1 MQAGV
6 YVLRPMVSYQALN
19 FDADAVLVGLVG
31 SAFAVAPLIIAI
43 PVGRVIDRGLAGRAI
58 FLGSALSVIAGLGLV
73 FAQNIWWL
81 VVSMPILGIGH
92 LLGMVGGQTMISNHS
107 PGSSLEKNFGLL
119 TFYASIGHAV
129 GPFFGGLLAQENG
142 AAIDVSLALWL
153 GIALLFLAT
162 IVTAGLIP
170 RELAKT
176 KKVSSK
182 ADLKTVL
189 ATKGYKPAIFV
200 AGMVT
205 AVVDVLLVF
214 LPVIGLALGFST
226 NEIGV
231 LLALRAIGS
240 MLTRLVLGQLTKA
253 FGFRILLIGSILLAM
268 IGSVILGLVSSFW
281 VFGFVVFAVGISLA
295 VGQPLTMAWVS
306 RIAPSESRGL
316 AISMRLTAN
325 RLGQVVIPA
334 IAGVIALTS
343 TGAVFF
349 LLAGILGFASLASW
363 TALRAN
369 EK

>member
-19 FDADAVLVGLVG
+19 FNADAVLVGLVG
-31 SAFAVAPLIIAI
+31 SAFAVAPLLIAI
-43 PVGRVIDRGLAGRAI
+43 PVGQIIDRGLAGRAI
-58 FLGSALSVIAGLGLV
+58 FLGSLVSVLAGFGLL

-81 VVSMPILGIGH
+81 VISMPILGIGH

-129 GPFFGGLLAQENG
+129 GPFIGGLLAKENG
-142 AAIDVSLALWL
+142 AVIDVSLAIWFA
-153 GIALLFLAT
+153 IALLGFAA
-162 IVTAGLIP
+162 IVTLRVAP
-170 RELAKT
+170 REKSQAQ
-176 KKVSSK
+176 KVYQK
-182 ADLKTVL
+182 GNLTAVL
-189 ATKGYKPAIFV
+189 STKGYKSAIFV

-226 NEIGV
+226 NQIGL
-231 LLALRAIGS
+231 LLAIRAIGS

-253 FGFRILLIGSILLAM
+253 FGFRTLLLGSTLIAM
-268 IGSVILGLVSSFW
+268 GGAFVLGLVDSFW
-281 VFGFVVFAVGISLA
+281 VFGFVVFVVGISLA

-306 RIAPSESRGL
+306 RIAPAESRGL

-325 RLGQVVIPA
+325 RLGQVVIPTIAGA
-334 IAGVIALTS
+334 IALAS
-343 TGAVFF
+343 SGAIFY
-349 LLAGILGFASLASW
+349 LLAGLLGFASAASVR
-363 TALRAN
+363 ALRAN
-369 EK
+369 EG